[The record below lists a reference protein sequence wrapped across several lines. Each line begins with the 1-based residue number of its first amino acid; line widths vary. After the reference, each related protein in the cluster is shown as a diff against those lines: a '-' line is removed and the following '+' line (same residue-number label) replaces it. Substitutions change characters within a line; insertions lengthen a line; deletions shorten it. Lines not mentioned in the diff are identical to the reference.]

1 MAEKHYRSLIKAT
14 SWRMLGTFDTI
25 LVSFI
30 ITGKIKLAI
39 SIGGVELFTKILL
52 YYGHE
57 RLWNRISLGRM
68 PVTKDYEI

>member
-14 SWRMLGTFDTI
+14 SWRMVGTIDTVV
-25 LVSFI
+25 VSYFV
-30 ITGKIKLAI
+30 TGKIKLAL

-57 RLWNRISLGRM
+57 RLWNRIPLGRVKE
-68 PVTKDYEI
+68 PKDYEI

>member
-14 SWRMLGTFDTI
+14 SWRMVGTLDTI
-25 LVSFI
+25 VVSYL

-39 SIGGVELFTKILL
+39 SIGGVELFTKIML

-57 RLWNRISLGRM
+57 RLWNKISLGRM
-68 PVTKDYEI
+68 KEPKDYEI

>member
-25 LVSFI
+25 LVSFV

-39 SIGGVELFTKILL
+39 SIGGVELFTKIAL

-57 RLWNRISLGRM
+57 RLWNKISLGRM
-68 PVTKDYEI
+68 PETKDYEI